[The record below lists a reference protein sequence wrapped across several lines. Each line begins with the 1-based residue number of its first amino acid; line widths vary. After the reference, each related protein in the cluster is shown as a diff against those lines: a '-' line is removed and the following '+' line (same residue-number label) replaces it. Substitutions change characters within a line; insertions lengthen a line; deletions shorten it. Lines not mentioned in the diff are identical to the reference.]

1 MKIIALSTLTLLLSF
16 NALAIDEQKP
26 LSQINN
32 PISLS
37 QQETT
42 TKIES
47 IAENKPNE
55 TATEIFVYFIIVMVY
70 SLYWRNL
77 SQDIDQ

>member
-32 PISLS
+32 PISIS
-37 QQETT
+37 QQEST

-47 IAENKPNE
+47 ISENKPNE
-55 TATEIFVYFIIVMVY
+55 TATEIFVYLIIVMVY